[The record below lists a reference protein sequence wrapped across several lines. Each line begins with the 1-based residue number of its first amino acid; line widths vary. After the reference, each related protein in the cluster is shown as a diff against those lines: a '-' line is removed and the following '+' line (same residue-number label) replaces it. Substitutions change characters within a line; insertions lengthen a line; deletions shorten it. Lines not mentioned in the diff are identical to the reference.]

1 MKILSLD
8 YDKLKSAADHSKKK
22 IDNPDNKKQ
31 KIQEFT
37 PKIINREEVVDD
49 FIRNFFTKYILNKTL
64 EEFNVFIYIYQKEY
78 NELAKKGKFNDNYL
92 GPITDAHIKNAKLE
106 EKHLKMKKELEKA
119 KKNADEAKSQ
129 WESLRKERDF
139 HKDNHKKTVEEKEK
153 ISQDIKQ
160 LKKLHEDFSLKI
172 IDLKQKYENLC
183 KNKALMRLEK
193 EKLDSKCNER
203 LKQVET
209 IMYELKKVEINI

>member
-1 MKILSLD
+1 
-8 YDKLKSAADHSKKK
+8 
-22 IDNPDNKKQ
+22 
-31 KIQEFT
+31 
-37 PKIINREEVVDD
+37 
-49 FIRNFFTKYILNKTL
+49 
-64 EEFNVFIYIYQKEY
+64 
-78 NELAKKGKFNDNYL
+78 
-92 GPITDAHIKNAKLE
+92 
-106 EKHLKMKKELEKA
+106 MKKELEKA